1 MVNGRLKS
9 GHASSLPFSPNDDK
23 FVCSAMRKGGDRSS
37 CRGVCPEG
45 RRGWR
50 GGERCEESSRQ
61 RPVAP
66 LLTERDAG
74 ATLLGK
80 RYEPR

>member
-9 GHASSLPFSPNDDK
+9 GHASSLPFPSNDDK

-37 CRGVCPEG
+37 CRGVCPGG
-45 RRGWR
+45 RR
-50 GGERCEESSRQ
+50 GGERCEESGRGS
-61 RPVAP
+61 